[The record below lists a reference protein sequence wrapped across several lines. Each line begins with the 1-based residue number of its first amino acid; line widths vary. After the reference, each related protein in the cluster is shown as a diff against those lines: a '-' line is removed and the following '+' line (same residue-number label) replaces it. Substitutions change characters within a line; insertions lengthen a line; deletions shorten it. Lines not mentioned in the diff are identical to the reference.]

1 MRAIGKHIVLKEVK
15 ENSVTTKGGLVL
27 GEKHREDIRYR
38 QGVVELVGEGIMV
51 IKPGDEIYFDR
62 HAGCDL
68 EVKNNIYKVIKEQDV
83 VIVL

>member
-1 MRAIGKHIVLKEVK
+1 MRAIGKHIVIKETK
-15 ENSVTTKGGLVL
+15 ENGTITKGGLVL
-27 GEKHREDIRYR
+27 AEKHREDIRYR

-51 IKPGDEIYFDR
+51 IKPGDEVYFDR